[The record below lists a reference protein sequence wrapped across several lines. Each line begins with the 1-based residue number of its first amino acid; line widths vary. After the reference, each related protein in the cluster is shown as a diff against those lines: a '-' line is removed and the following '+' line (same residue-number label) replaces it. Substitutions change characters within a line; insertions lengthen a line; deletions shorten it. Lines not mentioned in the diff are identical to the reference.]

1 METGGTIPENIRQ
14 RAAELRE
21 QIDYHNYRYY
31 RLNDPEIAD
40 AAYDELFQELL
51 RLEKEYPQ
59 LISHDSPTQRVGAEP
74 LEPFTSVSHH
84 RPMLMNPV

>member
-1 METGGTIPENIRQ
+1 MTEVLNEIPEQVRQ
-14 RAAELRE
+14 RVTELRE

-51 RLEKEYPQ
+51 RLEKEYPN
-59 LISHDSPTQRVGAEP
+59 SSAPTHQPNG
-74 LEPFTSVSHH
+74 
-84 RPMLMNPV
+84 